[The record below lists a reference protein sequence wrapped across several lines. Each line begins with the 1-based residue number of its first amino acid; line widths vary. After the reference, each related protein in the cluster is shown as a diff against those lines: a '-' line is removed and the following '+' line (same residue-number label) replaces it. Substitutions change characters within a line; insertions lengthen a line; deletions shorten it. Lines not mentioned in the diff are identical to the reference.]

1 MSPAQFEQAV
11 KEHFRSLVNPVQQF
25 PTPLGPGDVGTSTQQ
40 VSDPEARALLGEVL
54 VRMPEHRDRGLLE
67 LQGIINQPK
76 LDNAIAH
83 RALAWDHMQ
92 KKEFDQATEE
102 LSKALEMDAADPW
115 THYYL
120 ALVKYHAAQ
129 ASGQPFKGLSN
140 MMQDLRT
147 VLDWYPDFAEAYSML
162 GMARVEGGGINSAM
176 ESMRAAMLLSPR
188 NQQYVLN
195 MAQIYMAGKKWD
207 AATELLER
215 LKSSPNPQIAQA
227 AEKNLADL
235 PMLKKY
241 GMLPQQAVEPA
252 EKVAPAPQAQPKPA
266 KPSAPA
272 QEAESGEEP
281 VPPAELQPD
290 RRKMQFAKGKLVSI
304 DCAHAPVAVLTVL
317 AGGKTMKLRTENYKS
332 LLLIGDDSF
341 SCAWANRAVAVNY
354 KAGGKAD
361 GDLVSLE
368 LQ

>member
-1 MSPAQFEQAV
+1 MQAV
-11 KEHFRSLVNPVQQF
+11 
-25 PTPLGPGDVGTSTQQ
+25 
-40 VSDPEARALLGEVL
+40 SDTEARALVCEVM
-54 VRMPEHRDRGLLE
+54 VRVPEHRDQGLLE
-67 LQGIINQPK
+67 LQGIINQLK

-92 KKEFDQATEE
+92 KKKFDQATEE
-102 LSKALEMDAADPW
+102 LSKALELDANDPW
-115 THYYL
+115 TRYYL

-147 VLDWYPDFAEAYSML
+147 VLDWYPEFAEAYSML
-162 GMARVEGGGINSAM
+162 GMARVEGGVINSAM

-195 MAQIYMAGKKWD
+195 MAQIYLAGKKWD

-215 LKSSPNPQIAQA
+215 LKSDPNPQIARA
-227 AEKNLADL
+227 AAKNLADL
-235 PMLKKY
+235 PTLKKY
-241 GMLPQQAVEPA
+241 GMPPQQTVEHP
-252 EKVAPAPQAQPKPA
+252 EKVAPAPPAQPKPE
-266 KPSAPA
+266 KPRA
-272 QEAESGEEP
+272 QEQEPESGEEP
-281 VPPAELQPD
+281 VRPAEPQPD

-304 DCAHAPVAVLTVL
+304 DCAQAPVAVLTVQ
-317 AGGKTMKLRTENYKS
+317 AGGKTMKLRTEDYKA
-332 LLLIGDDSF
+332 LLLIGEDGF
-341 SCAWANRAVAVNY
+341 SCAWANRPVAVNY